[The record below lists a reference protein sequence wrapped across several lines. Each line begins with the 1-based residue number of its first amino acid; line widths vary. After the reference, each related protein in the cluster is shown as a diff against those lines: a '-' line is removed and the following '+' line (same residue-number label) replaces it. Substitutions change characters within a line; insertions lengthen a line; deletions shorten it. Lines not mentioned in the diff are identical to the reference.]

1 MQVYCSNCN
10 KDYDMQPQVAQLPN
24 RIEKC
29 YFICPH
35 CDHEHVAAYA
45 NDKIRKHQVDIAKC
59 HERINKK
66 NLAIEAEMK
75 RLRKRMEGVK

>member
-10 KDYDMQPQVAQLPN
+10 KDYDMQPQVEQLPK

-29 YFICPH
+29 FYICPH
-35 CDHEHVAAYA
+35 CGHEHVAAYV
-45 NDKIRKHQVDIAKC
+45 NDKVRKHQADIAKC

-66 NLAIEAEMK
+66 NLAIEGEMK
-75 RLRKRMEGVK
+75 RLWKRMEGTK

>member
-1 MQVYCSNCN
+1 MKVYCSNCN
-10 KDYDMQPQVAQLPN
+10 EDYDIQPQVAQLPN

-35 CDHEHVAAYA
+35 CGKEHVAAYV
-45 NDKIRKHQVDIAKC
+45 NDKIRKHQADIAKY

-66 NLAIEAEMK
+66 NLAIEGEMK
-75 RLRKRMEGVK
+75 RLRKRIEGTK

>member
-10 KDYDMQPQVAQLPN
+10 KDYDMQPQVEQLPN

-29 YFICPH
+29 SFTCPH
-35 CDHEHVAAYA
+35 CGHEHVAAYV
-45 NDKIRKHQVDIAKC
+45 NDKIRKHQSDIAKY

-66 NLAIEAEMK
+66 NLAIEDEMK
-75 RLRKRMEGVK
+75 RLRKRIEGTK

>member
-10 KDYDMQPQVAQLPN
+10 EDYNMQPQVTQLPN

-35 CDHEHVAAYA
+35 CGHEHAAYV
-45 NDKIRKHQVDIAKC
+45 NEKIRKHQTDIAKY

-66 NLAIEAEMK
+66 NLAIEDEMK
-75 RLRKRMEGVK
+75 RLRKRIEGTK

>member
-1 MQVYCSNCN
+1 MQVYCSSCN
-10 KDYDMQPQVAQLPN
+10 KDYDMQPQVAQIPN

-35 CDHEHVAAYA
+35 CDHEHVAAYV
-45 NDKIRKHQVDIAKC
+45 NDKIRKHQADIAKY

-66 NLAIEAEMK
+66 NHAIEDEMK
-75 RLRKRMEGVK
+75 RLRKRMEGAK

>member
-10 KDYDMQPQVAQLPN
+10 KDYDMQPKVQLPN

-35 CDHEHVAAYA
+35 CNHEHVAAYV
-45 NDKIRKHQVDIAKC
+45 NDKIRKHQFDIAKC

-66 NLAIEAEMK
+66 NLVIEDEMK
-75 RLRKRMEGVK
+75 RLRKRIEGAK

>member
-10 KDYDMQPQVAQLPN
+10 KDYDMQPQVVQLPN

-35 CDHEHVAAYA
+35 CGHEHVAAYV
-45 NDKIRKHQVDIAKC
+45 NDKIRKHQADIANC
-59 HERINKK
+59 HERINKR
-66 NLAIEAEMK
+66 NLDIENEMK
-75 RLRKRMEGVK
+75 RLRKRMEGAK

>member
-10 KDYDMQPQVAQLPN
+10 EDYNMQPQVAQLPN

-29 YFICPH
+29 YFICSH
-35 CDHEHVAAYA
+35 CGHEVVAAYV
-45 NDKIRKHQVDIAKC
+45 NDKIRKHQVDSVKY

-66 NLAIEAEMK
+66 NLANEDEMQ
-75 RLRKRMEGVK
+75 

>member
-1 MQVYCSNCN
+1 MQVYCSSCN
-10 KDYDMQPQVAQLPN
+10 KDYDMQLQVAQLPN

-35 CDHEHVAAYA
+35 CGHEHVAAYV
-45 NDKIRKHQVDIAKC
+45 NDKIRKQQADIAKY

-66 NLAIEAEMK
+66 NLAIEDEMK
-75 RLRKRMEGVK
+75 RLRKRIEGAK

>member
-1 MQVYCSNCN
+1 MQVYCSSCN
-10 KDYDMQPQVAQLPN
+10 KDYDIQPQVAQLPN

-35 CDHEHVAAYA
+35 CGHEHVAVYV
-45 NDKIRKHQVDIAKC
+45 NDKIRKHQADIAKY

-66 NLAIEAEMK
+66 NLAIEDEMK
-75 RLRKRMEGVK
+75 RLRKRMEETK

>member
-1 MQVYCSNCN
+1 MQVNCFNCN

-29 YFICPH
+29 YFTCPH
-35 CDHEHVAAYA
+35 CEHEHVAAYV
-45 NDKIRKHQVDIAKC
+45 NDKIRKHQADIAKC

-66 NLAIEAEMK
+66 NLAIENEMK
-75 RLRKRMEGVK
+75 RLRKRMEGAK

>member
-10 KDYDMQPQVAQLPN
+10 KDYNMQPQVAQLSN

-35 CDHEHVAAYA
+35 CEHECVAAYV
-45 NDKIRKHQVDIAKC
+45 NDKIRKHQADIAKC

-66 NLAIEAEMK
+66 NLAIEDEMK
-75 RLRKRMEGVK
+75 RLRKRMGGN